1 MSYEKDK
8 ENVVL
13 LQVRGFVQI
22 IVRFRAEKIL
32 STFLSCTKHFFEEND
47 APKWLCSTTLN
58 KVTNWKFILIWAE
71 EK

>member
-1 MSYEKDK
+1 MSYKKDK

-13 LQVRGFVQI
+13 LQVRVFVQI

-47 APKWLCSTTLN
+47 APK
-58 KVTNWKFILIWAE
+58 
-71 EK
+71 